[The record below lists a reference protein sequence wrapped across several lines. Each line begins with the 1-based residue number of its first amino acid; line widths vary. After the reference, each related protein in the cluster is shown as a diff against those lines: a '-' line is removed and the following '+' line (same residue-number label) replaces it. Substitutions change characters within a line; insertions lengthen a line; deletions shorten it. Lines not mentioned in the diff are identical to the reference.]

1 MPDYPAR
8 PAYSPA
14 RQEPFAADG
23 GREVIS
29 VSSLNRLARQ
39 RLESA
44 FPLCWVS
51 GEISN
56 LTVAASGHAY
66 FSLKDPQAQVRCV
79 MFRNKAQT
87 LGFRLENGLQVEA
100 RVLVSLYEPRG
111 DFQLNVEGMR
121 RAGQS
126 DLYERFLRLKAKLEA
141 EGLFAAERK
150 RPLPAHPR
158 TLGIVTSP
166 QAAAL
171 RDVLTTLARRAPHV
185 KVVLY
190 PTLVQ
195 GEEAP
200 RQIAAAIETAASRRE
215 CQVLLV
221 VRGGGS
227 IEDLWAFNDEGVAR
241 AIAACP
247 MPVVSGVG
255 HETDFTIADFAADLR
270 APTPTAAAEL
280 ASPDRDALRD
290 HLQRLAGQFSRRM
303 HRRLEEAQQ
312 RLDWTARR
320 LKHPAERLALQQQN
334 LHALGQRL
342 QHALGRRLE
351 RAGFDLERAR
361 QRLRLARP
369 QPGAQAARLDAL
381 QTRLANAQQRALQTR
396 RGQLERLAAGLTHL
410 NPEAVLSRGYAIA
423 FDQQGQAVHDA
434 GSLAA
439 GHRLTLRLHRGERQV
454 EVQGESDTAAG
465 AN

>member
-14 RQEPFAADG
+14 RQELFAADG

-121 RAGQS
+121 RAGQG

-227 IEDLWAFNDEGVAR
+227 IEDLWAFNEETVAR
-241 AIAACP
+241 AVAASP
-247 MPVVSGVG
+247 IPVISGVG
-255 HETDFTIADFAADLR
+255 HETDFTIADFVADRR
-270 APTPTAAAEL
+270 APTPTAAAEM
-280 ASPDRDALRD
+280 ASPN
-290 HLQRLAGQFSRRM
+290 
-303 HRRLEEAQQ
+303 
-312 RLDWTARR
+312 RLDLLHRLHGLENRLARR
-320 LKHPAERLALQQQN
+320 LTQTLEQRMQQLDYLA
-334 LHALGQRL
+334 
-342 QHALGRRLE
+342 RRLIH
-351 RAGFDLERAR
+351 
-361 QRLRLARP
+361 P
-369 QPGAQAARLDAL
+369 
-381 QTRLANAQQRALQTR
+381 
-396 RGQLERLAAGLTHL
+396 
-410 NPEAVLSRGYAIA
+410 
-423 FDQQGQAVHDA
+423 
-434 GSLAA
+434 
-439 GHRLTLRLHRGERQV
+439 GERSRT
-454 EVQGESDTAAG
+454 GEQYIKDQL
-465 AN
+465 